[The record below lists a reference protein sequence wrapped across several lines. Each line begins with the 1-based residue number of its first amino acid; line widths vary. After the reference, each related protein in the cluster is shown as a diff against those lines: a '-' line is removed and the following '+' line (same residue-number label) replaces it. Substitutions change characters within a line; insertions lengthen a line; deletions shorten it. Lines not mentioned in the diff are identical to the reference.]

1 MESPSALDIRVL
13 GYTAVVVSIATTS
26 NPQEQTFT
34 ASRLKRAYETRLG
47 GRAQC
52 ARADIDRRQ
61 IASSKSYGC
70 NKKVRC

>member
-34 ASRLKRAYETRLG
+34 ASRLKRAYETRL
-47 GRAQC
+47 AVEHS
-52 ARADIDRRQ
+52 ARELIL
-61 IASSKSYGC
+61 IAA
-70 NKKVRC
+70 R